1 MTKLKI
7 FALMISLAVSF
18 AVSSAQTAAPK
29 KAASKPATPAPAAKP
44 ATAKPA
50 TALPTTD
57 QVDAALKR
65 TLGYD
70 PGVTWQIYEIKP
82 AAVPGLA
89 DVLFAIN
96 KQAAQHIYL
105 SPDAENAIIGEMIP
119 FGANPFAPARAKL
132 KGAFGPSR
140 GGPNPPID
148 IVEFSDLECPHCKK
162 AQPILEKLA
171 ADFPQV
177 HFIFQQFPLPASLHP
192 WAMKAAQYADCAG
205 QINKD
210 SFWKYVDAIFEN
222 QGGIALATADDKLKE
237 LAIVNGLDA
246 MKVAAC
252 ADSPETAAR
261 IKKSTDLGAA
271 LEVNETPTVFVNGR
285 RVRGVGDF
293 PYEKL
298 KELVQF
304 EIDNAGK

>member
-132 KGAFGPSR
+132 KA
-140 GGPNPPID
+140 
-148 IVEFSDLECPHCKK
+148 
-162 AQPILEKLA
+162 
-171 ADFPQV
+171 
-177 HFIFQQFPLPASLHP
+177 
-192 WAMKAAQYADCAG
+192 
-205 QINKD
+205 
-210 SFWKYVDAIFEN
+210 
-222 QGGIALATADDKLKE
+222 ATA
-237 LAIVNGLDA
+237 
-246 MKVAAC
+246 
-252 ADSPETAAR
+252 
-261 IKKSTDLGAA
+261 
-271 LEVNETPTVFVNGR
+271 
-285 RVRGVGDF
+285 
-293 PYEKL
+293 
-298 KELVQF
+298 
-304 EIDNAGK
+304 